1 MQLQFQ
7 ERPLSLELLCSTSSR
22 ASRGPSLKT
31 ASPSRR
37 RPRAAA
43 RAACAVLI
51 MESGP
56 KRVAPPYRLHLRAR
70 AQGGLY
76 GPAAKMV
83 APGARRGGAGGAG
96 AELTRRACALGVRCP
111 GGRRARSGSSCGHLY
126 NRRGRRGVVPA
137 GWRGAGRVSKGCA
150 IARRGEMVSAGSRE
164 GVGGGGSWGCS
175 RWGPCADARGV
186 CGKRYPES
194 VSKTGGALGGALP
207 GPRGQSGRG
216 GMVRWPS
223 GARAAGE
230 LRVNLGGSLSW
241 KFRAGPRR
249 QFRGGPP
256 EGSLGSATRGAL
268 QRLAARR
275 PRV

>member
-7 ERPLSLELLCSTSSR
+7 ERPLSLGTSLQHQLPRLPGTDPQDSLALREAPEGRCPRSPRGTHYGVRGQEGR
-22 ASRGPSLKT
+22 ASLPPPPAS
-31 ASPSRR
+31 ASPR
-37 RPRAAA
+37 
-43 RAACAVLI
+43 
-51 MESGP
+51 
-56 KRVAPPYRLHLRAR
+56 
-70 AQGGLY
+70 LY
-76 GPAAKMV
+76 GPAAKMA

-96 AELTRRACALGVRCP
+96 AELTRRACALGVRRP

-126 NRRGRRGVVPA
+126 NRRGRRGVVRA
-137 GWRGAGRVSKGCA
+137 GCRGAGGVSKGCA

-164 GVGGGGSWGCS
+164 GVGGSGSWGCS

-186 CGKRYPES
+186 CGKHYPES
-194 VSKTGGALGGALP
+194 VGKTGGARGGALP

-223 GARAAGE
+223 DARAAWE
-230 LRVNLGGSLSW
+230 LRGNLGGSLSW